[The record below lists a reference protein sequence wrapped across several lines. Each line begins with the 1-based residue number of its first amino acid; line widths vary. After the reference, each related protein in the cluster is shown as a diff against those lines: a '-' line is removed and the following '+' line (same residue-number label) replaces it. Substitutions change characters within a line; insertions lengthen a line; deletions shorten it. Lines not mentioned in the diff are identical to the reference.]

1 MMALRVAALLRSLV
15 ADERGNV
22 LAMTAV
28 GIPLLLGCAGLA
40 VDTIQW
46 VSAKRELQSA
56 ADAAAIAGVYG
67 LIQTG
72 EMEMAVDRS
81 LARDKSLDP
90 RRAVLAER
98 SPLPLKDD
106 PFAVRVSISSP
117 TKMFFSSMF
126 LERPP
131 TITVEAT
138 ASVVENGEFCAFA
151 IGADDR
157 SGLRIEPNSTVQM
170 DCGIA
175 ANSPSAKAVL
185 ADGSAK
191 IEAEQIVAF
200 GGIEAEGSQSTRVR
214 SYGVKQKDPLAE
226 RDPPLIPSSGCPN
239 VTVNADAAQT
249 NAGRV
254 VLEPGCYGNMLID
267 GPVFL
272 SDGEYILNRGNLV
285 VGGSADLTCKSCTI
299 FLTSEQAGTDPWS
312 IGKVQIDA
320 KAKVKMSA
328 PTQGPNAGLLMYQDR
343 RAAGTRD
350 EIENVI
356 SGNSFSEY
364 KGLIYFPAQILRIDA
379 ESTPDIQCGRF
390 IGRRLILQGRVLIAK
405 SCSSS
410 LVMNFK
416 GTTVRLVG

>member
-1 MMALRVAALLRSLV
+1 MTARRLAAILHSLV

-72 EMEMAVDRS
+72 EMEVAVDRS

-98 SPLPLKDD
+98 SPPPLKED

-117 TKMFFSSMF
+117 TKMFFTSMF
-126 LERPP
+126 LDRPP

-151 IGADDR
+151 IGTDEK
-157 SGLRIEPNSTVQM
+157 SGLRIEPSSTIEM

-175 ANSPSAKAVL
+175 ANSSSAKAVV

-191 IEAEQIVAF
+191 IEAEQIVSF
-200 GGIEAEGSQSTRVR
+200 GGIEAQGSETTRVR
-214 SYGVKQKDPLAE
+214 SYAVKQKDPLAE
-226 RDPPLIPSSGCPN
+226 RDPPLIPNTGCPN
-239 VTVNADAAQT
+239 VTVNSDAAQT
-249 NAGRV
+249 NSGRV

-285 VGGSADLTCKSCTI
+285 VGGSADLACKSCTI

-320 KAKVKMSA
+320 KARVKLSA
-328 PTQGPNAGLLMYQDR
+328 PTQGPNAGVLMYQDR

-390 IGRRLILQGRVLIAK
+390 IGRRLIFQGRVLIAK
-405 SCSSS
+405 GCSSS
-410 LVMNFK
+410 TVMNFK

>member
-1 MMALRVAALLRSLV
+1 MIVRRLTAILRSLIS
-15 ADERGNV
+15 DERGNV

-28 GIPLLLGCAGLA
+28 GVPLLLGCAGLA

-46 VSAKRELQSA
+46 VSTKRELQSA
-56 ADAAAIAGVYG
+56 ADSAAIAGVYG

-98 SPLPLKDD
+98 SPLPLQDD

-117 TKMFFSSMF
+117 TKMFFSSIF
-126 LERPP
+126 LDRPP

-151 IGADDR
+151 IGADDK
-157 SGLRIEPNSTVQM
+157 SGLRIEPSSTIEM

-175 ANSPSAKAVL
+175 ANSPSSKAVL

-191 IEAEQIVAF
+191 IQAEQIVSF
-200 GGIEAEGSQSTRVR
+200 GGIDAQGSGTTRVR
-214 SYGVKQKDPLAE
+214 SYAVKQKDPLAQ
-226 RDPPLIPSSGCPN
+226 RDPPLVPSSGCPN
-239 VTVNADAAQT
+239 VTVNADAART
-249 NAGRV
+249 NSGRV
-254 VLEPGCYGNMLID
+254 VLQPGCYGNMLID

-272 SDGEYILNRGNLV
+272 MDGEYILNRGNLV
-285 VGGSADLTCKSCTI
+285 VGGSADLACRSCTI

-320 KAKVKMSA
+320 KARVKLSA
-328 PTQGPNAGLLMYQDR
+328 PTQGPNAGLLIFQDR

-364 KGLIYFPAQILRIDA
+364 KGLIYFPAQILRVDA

-390 IGRRLILQGRVLIAK
+390 VGRRLIFQGRVLIAK
-405 SCSSS
+405 SCSSAM
-410 LVMNFK
+410 VMNFK
-416 GTTVRLVG
+416 GTSVRLVG